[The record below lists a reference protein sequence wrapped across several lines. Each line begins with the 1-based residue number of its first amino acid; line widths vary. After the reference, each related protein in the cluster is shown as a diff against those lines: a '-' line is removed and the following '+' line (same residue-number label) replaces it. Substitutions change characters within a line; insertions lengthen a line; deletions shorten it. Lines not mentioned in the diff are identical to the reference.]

1 MRKFGLILTLIITIA
16 LCCGCTKDIS
26 GLSENQQIAIMAI
39 RSFEEEVGDY
49 NESDVLLFTGKG
61 FSSNEEITFVYLNRE
76 TSLKFKMES
85 DGDVLPAQPST
96 PYIFYKKQ
104 FYTLDY
110 CESLVRELQGNGYDD
125 YKTNIE
131 KASQIELE
139 LYDCGM
145 HAVGYELGQEKDN
158 FTIVPY
164 VDIQEF
170 I

>member
-26 GLSENQQIAIMAI
+26 GL
-39 RSFEEEVGDY
+39 
-49 NESDVLLFTGKG
+49 
-61 FSSNEEITFVYLNRE
+61 
-76 TSLKFKMES
+76 MES

-96 PYIFYKKQ
+96 PYIFYKEQ

-125 YKTNIE
+125 YKTNNE